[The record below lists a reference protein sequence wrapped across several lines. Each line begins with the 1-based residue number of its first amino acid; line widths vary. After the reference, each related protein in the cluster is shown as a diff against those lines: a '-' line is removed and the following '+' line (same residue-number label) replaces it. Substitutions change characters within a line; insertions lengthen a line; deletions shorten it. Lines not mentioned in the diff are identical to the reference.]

1 MRFSRRPRQE
11 AGSLSP
17 GRVERPLGSFGEN
30 VRFAI
35 LAVRAHKLRASL
47 TVLGIVVGVAT
58 VIAMVSIVNGFNN
71 NMVRNFQSFGATLVM
86 FQKYEPRFGPGG
98 HRPEGELRRKD
109 LTLEDAAALRA
120 AIPEMRAVS
129 PQRYLWD
136 NSDYHL
142 KYRDAEARSPRV
154 LGVMEEYSL
163 ATNRIVAQGRFLTTM
178 DVEHA
183 ADVIVLGDEIREK
196 VFPNED
202 PINKKVQLGHDSYL
216 VVGVLEKKGRMFGE
230 SQDNLVLIPITT
242 FDRRFPW
249 IRVGG
254 SGGDALR
261 IATVPYAPDQ
271 VAIVIEKARTI
282 LRARRHVP
290 FNKPDDFG
298 IVTPDKL
305 IESFQ
310 GITRGVTLAMV
321 FIAFIS
327 LLIGGVGVMNIM
339 LVSVTE
345 RTREIGVRKAV
356 GAYRRDIVLQFL
368 TEATTLS
375 LLGGAIGV
383 LVGVAVPAGVKK
395 AFDALPAETPFWAI
409 VVGLAV
415 SLSVGI
421 FFGLYP
427 AVKASR
433 LDPIEALRYE

>member
-1 MRFSRRPRQE
+1 MSSFLEPLRR
-11 AGSLSP
+11 G
-17 GRVERPLGSFGEN
+17 FGEN
-30 VRFAI
+30 VRFAL
-35 LAVRAHKLRASL
+35 LAVRIHKLRAGL

-58 VIAMVSIVNGFNN
+58 VIAMVSIVTGFNN
-71 NMVRNFQSFGATLVM
+71 NMVRSFQSFGATLVL
-86 FQKYEPRFGPGG
+86 FQKWEPRFGPGG

-109 LTLEDAAALRA
+109 LTLEDAEALKA

-129 PQRYLWD
+129 PSRYLWD
-136 NSDYHL
+136 NSDFHL
-142 KYRDAEARSPRV
+142 KHRDAEVQSPRV
-154 LGVMEEYSL
+154 FGVFPEYSL
-163 ATNRIVAQGRFLTTM
+163 AIDRPVAQGRFLNEA
-178 DVEHA
+178 DLEHA
-183 ADVIVLGDEIREK
+183 ADVIVIGDEIKEK
-196 VFPNED
+196 LFPRED
-202 PINKKVQLGHDSYL
+202 PIHKRIQLGHDKYT
-216 VVGVLEKKGRMFGE
+216 VIGVFERKGKMFGE
-230 SQDNLVLIPITT
+230 SQDNLVVIPLTT

-249 IRVGG
+249 IKAGG
-254 SGGDALR
+254 SDGDALR
-261 IATVPYAPDQ
+261 IATVPYTPEQ
-271 VAIVIEKARTI
+271 VPVLIEKARTV

-290 FNKPDDFG
+290 FDKPDDFG
-298 IVTPDKL
+298 IVTPDKM

-310 GITRGVTLAMV
+310 GITRGITLAMV

-327 LLIGGVGVMNIM
+327 LVIGGVGVMNIM

-356 GAYRRDIVLQFL
+356 GAFRRDIVLQFL

-383 LVGVAVPAGVKK
+383 VVGIAVPAAVKR
-395 AFDALPAETPFWAI
+395 AFDALPAETPLWA
-409 VVGLAV
+409 VLVGLLV

>member
-1 MRFSRRPRQE
+1 MPRVLHGLRR
-11 AGSLSP
+11 G
-17 GRVERPLGSFGEN
+17 FGEN
-30 VRFAI
+30 VRFAL

-58 VIAMVSIVNGFNN
+58 VIAMVSIVTGFNN
-71 NMVRNFQSFGATLVM
+71 SMVNNFQNFGATLVLFM
-86 FQKYEPRFGPGG
+86 KYEPRFGPGG
-98 HRPEGELRRKD
+98 PRPEGERRRKE
-109 LTLEDAAALRA
+109 LTLEDAAALKA

-129 PQRYLWD
+129 PARYLWD

-142 KYRDAEARSPRV
+142 RYRDAEVPSPKIS
-154 LGVMEEYSL
+154 GVVEEYST
-163 ATNRIVAQGRFLTTM
+163 ATNRPIALGRFLTATEI
-178 DVEHA
+178 EHA
-183 ADVIVLGDEIREK
+183 VDVIVIGEDIRERLFAR
-196 VFPNED
+196 VD
-202 PINKKVQLGHDSYL
+202 PLNKRVQLGHDSYT
-216 VVGVLEKKGRMFGE
+216 VVGVFERKGKMFGE
-230 SQDNLVLIPITT
+230 SQDNLVVIPITT

-249 IRVGG
+249 IKVGG
-254 SGGDALR
+254 SNGDALR
-261 IATVPYAPDQ
+261 IATIPYTPDQ
-271 VAIVIEKARTI
+271 VPIIIEKARAV
-282 LRARRHVP
+282 LRMRRHVP
-290 FNKPDDFG
+290 FDKPDDFG
-298 IVTPDKL
+298 IVTPDKM

-310 GITRGVTLAMV
+310 GITGGVTLAMV
-321 FIAFIS
+321 FVALIS

-356 GAYRRDIVLQFL
+356 GAFRRDIVLQFL

-383 LVGVAVPAGVKK
+383 IVGVAVPAGIKK
-395 AFDALPAETPFWAI
+395 VFEALPAETPLWSI
-409 VVGLAV
+409 LVGLLV